1 MSDSRRYGSSRDN
14 YSHGKDRDDNRGY
27 LFLFRN
33 LFIKDMDQ
41 EKCQEMIKMIGDV
54 NVGI

>member
-1 MSDSRRYGSSRDN
+1 MSDSRRYGSNRDS
-14 YSHGKDRDDNRGY
+14 YSHGNNRDDNRGY

-41 EKCQEMIKMIGDV
+41 EKCLEMTKMIGDV
-54 NVGI
+54 SVE